1 MKRVAL
7 PLALAVSLGI
17 VACGTVGSLASPTPV
32 ATVVEAT
39 PTATFT
45 DMSKAAITELFVR
58 QSASIKEGDWQSAF
72 HSCTPSYRTRRDVP
86 RFQEDVERYLLRHDT
101 TAATLDVRNPQVTKG
116 RDDRFDMNYDLYI
129 DSEFAET
136 IRVGGAYVQVQDE
149 WYDDGVWC
157 R

>member
-1 MKRVAL
+1 ML
-7 PLALAVSLGI
+7 PLALAASI
-17 VACGTVGSLASPTPV
+17 SVASCGTVGSLASPTPV
-32 ATVVEAT
+32 ATVAEAT

-45 DMSKAAITELFVR
+45 DVSKAEITELFTE
-58 QSASIKEGDWQSAF
+58 QSAWIRDSDWQSAF
-72 HSCTPSYRTRRDVP
+72 HTCSPSYRTRRDVE

-101 TAATLDVRNPQVTKG
+101 APGILDVRNPEVTKG

-129 DSEFAET
+129 EGEFAET